1 MLYSGLKISQ
11 GTTLPSNPQEGQL
24 AVLSQVDGS
33 YQPGTYVRRG
43 AQWRVMDSSSQTL
56 SVNEGTGIDAS
67 ITGDVLSIAVD
78 TATIAT
84 KEYVDALKQG
94 FDYKDSVRAATTA
107 NITLSGLQT
116 IDGVSL
122 VAGDRVLVKNQTPMV
137 NRKYNGI
144 YVVADGAWTRAADA
158 TAGNISSG
166 MYCMV
171 EEGTT
176 QAGMGF
182 VLSTANPIV
191 VDTTGLTFVMF
202 GTNAISAG
210 YGLTKSG
217 STISADIA
225 VLAERTYVNDQD
237 TSTLNS
243 ANAYTNLIKARLE
256 TKDPVRAATTTNI
269 TLSGLQT
276 IDGVSLAANDRVLV
290 KNQTTA
296 SQNGIYT
303 AVSGTWIRVYD
314 ASDDASVSCGLTTY
328 VEEGTTQAGSVWTL
342 TTANPITLNTTAL
355 TFTQYNGPMLTF
367 ANGLTKTGNT
377 VSLSSTFTPYDI
389 CSCVLGKPD
398 AGATVFMALAVR
410 SFTIPSSYTGSQAKA
425 SVSATASSV
434 FTIYKN
440 GSSIGTF
447 TFAAS
452 GSTATFSGAGASIVA
467 GDLLTVVAPGSQDA
481 TLANIAFTIAGN
493 LQ

>member
-33 YQPGTYVRRG
+33 YAPGTYVYRNG
-43 AQWRVMDSSSQTL
+43 QWRVMDSSSQTL

-67 ITGDVLSIAVD
+67 IAGDVLSIAVD

-84 KEYVDALKQG
+84 KGYVDALKQG

-107 NITLSGLQT
+107 TITLSGLQT

-122 VAGDRVLVKNQTPMV
+122 VAGDRVLVKNQTPV
-137 NRKYNGI
+137 GNRKYNGI
-144 YVVADGAWTRAADA
+144 YIVADGAWTRAPDA

-171 EEGTT
+171 EEGAT

-182 VLSTANPIV
+182 VLSTPNPIV
-191 VDTTGLTFVMF
+191 VDTTNLNFVLF

-217 STISADIA
+217 STISADTA
-225 VLAERTYVNDQD
+225 VLANHSYVDTQD
-237 TSTLNS
+237 TTTLDS
-243 ANAYTNLIKARLE
+243 AKWYADTLRNTFE
-256 TKDPVRAATTTNI
+256 TKDSVRAATTANI
-269 TLSGLQT
+269 ALSGLQT
-276 IDGVSLAANDRVLV
+276 IDGVPLVANDRVLV

-303 AVSGTWIRVYD
+303 AAAGSWVRSND
-314 ASDDASVSCGLTTY
+314 AVQSTDFVTCGMNTF
-328 VEEGTTQAGSVWTL
+328 VEEGTQAGSIWVL
-342 TTANPITLNTTAL
+342 TTPNPITVNFTAL
-355 TFTQYNGPMLTF
+355 TFTQYSGPTLTF
-367 ANGLTKTGNT
+367 ASGLTKTGNT
-377 VSLSSTFTPYDI
+377 VSLNSSMTPYDI

-410 SFTIPSSYTGSQAKA
+410 SFNIPSSFTGSQAKA
-425 SVSATASSV
+425 STAATASSV
-434 FTIYKN
+434 FTVYKN

-452 GSTATFSGAGASIVA
+452 GSTATFSGAGGAVAA
-467 GDLLTVVAPGSQDA
+467 GDLLTIVAPGSQDA
-481 TLANIAFTIAGN
+481 TLANIAFTISGN